1 MVNLGCKFG
10 ETLHVRRR
18 THPTNPLH
26 FARHILQ
33 SASCTAATDCTQSVT
48 RLGSSTA
55 ALHAP
60 ASHHCHRFAP
70 TLAQPGE
77 QLGRV
82 LADPSDEA
90 AAHLGVQTGAPAG
103 PGTQLGRLEGRR
115 TPRVVARP
123 RRLPDRAT
131 REIFVVYWYLFS
143 NHCSVLLLTA
153 ASSCMCSQAGGVR
166 EPLRPRAALFPN
178 QAHAGRLR
186 VRSTTTLRR
195 SRRCLTSGLMQT
207 TTTRS
212 RMSAPKPSWLRAQV
226 SAFCPSCVVRL
237 GAAWRVAEFN
247 LGFRTECRASR
258 LMVCE
263 CAQTR
268 VEACDAPEG
277 SESCKATTS
286 QGGSPEAART
296 TSWHHFAFR
305 CCRRLRAVRTR
316 HCAAAST
323 RGSCG
328 AWGLEWPV
336 FRTAS
341 GCAADEPPY
350 SRSRAGASNAV
361 ADVPALF
368 ELRAVG
374 RAGGAASPRV
384 PAP

>member
-1 MVNLGCKFG
+1 
-10 ETLHVRRR
+10 
-18 THPTNPLH
+18 
-26 FARHILQ
+26 
-33 SASCTAATDCTQSVT
+33 
-48 RLGSSTA
+48 
-55 ALHAP
+55 
-60 ASHHCHRFAP
+60 
-70 TLAQPGE
+70 
-77 QLGRV
+77 
-82 LADPSDEA
+82 
-90 AAHLGVQTGAPAG
+90 
-103 PGTQLGRLEGRR
+103 
-115 TPRVVARP
+115 VVARP
-123 RRLPDRAT
+123 RRLPGRAT
-131 REIFVVYWYLFS
+131 REFFGVYWYLFS

-195 SRRCLTSGLMQT
+195 SSCCLTSGLMQT

-237 GAAWRVAEFN
+237 AAACRVAEIN

-268 VEACDAPEG
+268 VEACDAAPEG
-277 SESCKATTS
+277 SESCNDT
-286 QGGSPEAART
+286 
-296 TSWHHFAFR
+296 
-305 CCRRLRAVRTR
+305 CRRLHQVRTR
-316 HCAAAST
+316 HCASAST

-374 RAGGAASPRV
+374 RAGGAASSCV

>member
-1 MVNLGCKFG
+1 MLAGGGRAGAAASQSSTVPQPGA
-10 ETLHVRRR
+10 RR
-18 THPTNPLH
+18 TSTRPKHNHP
-26 FARHILQ
+26 
-33 SASCTAATDCTQSVT
+33 AAVK
-48 RLGSSTA
+48 
-55 ALHAP
+55 
-60 ASHHCHRFAP
+60 
-70 TLAQPGE
+70 
-77 QLGRV
+77 
-82 LADPSDEA
+82 
-90 AAHLGVQTGAPAG
+90 
-103 PGTQLGRLEGRR
+103 
-115 TPRVVARP
+115 
-123 RRLPDRAT
+123 
-131 REIFVVYWYLFS
+131 
-143 NHCSVLLLTA
+143 
-153 ASSCMCSQAGGVR
+153 
-166 EPLRPRAALFPN
+166 ALFNKWFDANYDHPFPDVRAKA
-178 QAHAGRLR
+178 QLAARSGERLL
-186 VRSTTTLRR
+186 S
-195 SRRCLTSGLMQT
+195 
-207 TTTRS
+207 
-212 RMSAPKPSWLRAQV
+212 
-226 SAFCPSCVVRL
+226 SCVVRL
-237 GAAWRVAEFN
+237 AAAWRHGAAEFN

-296 TSWHHFAFR
+296 TNWHHFTFR

-316 HCAAAST
+316 HCAPAST

>member
-1 MVNLGCKFG
+1 M
-10 ETLHVRRR
+10 
-18 THPTNPLH
+18 P
-26 FARHILQ
+26 
-33 SASCTAATDCTQSVT
+33 
-48 RLGSSTA
+48 
-55 ALHAP
+55 
-60 ASHHCHRFAP
+60 
-70 TLAQPGE
+70 
-77 QLGRV
+77 
-82 LADPSDEA
+82 
-90 AAHLGVQTGAPAG
+90 
-103 PGTQLGRLEGRR
+103 
-115 TPRVVARP
+115 
-123 RRLPDRAT
+123 
-131 REIFVVYWYLFS
+131 
-143 NHCSVLLLTA
+143 
-153 ASSCMCSQAGGVR
+153 
-166 EPLRPRAALFPN
+166 
-178 QAHAGRLR
+178 
-186 VRSTTTLRR
+186 
-195 SRRCLTSGLMQT
+195 
-207 TTTRS
+207 
-212 RMSAPKPSWLRAQV
+212 APKPSWLCAQV
-226 SAFCPSCVVRL
+226 SAFCPSCVVRI
-237 GAAWRVAEFN
+237 AAACRVAEIN

-286 QGGSPEAART
+286 QGGNPEAGRT
-296 TSWHHFAFR
+296 TSWHHFTFR

-316 HCAAAST
+316 HCSPAST

-374 RAGGAASPRV
+374 RDGGTASPRV

>member
-1 MVNLGCKFG
+1 MVKPFTSAGG
-10 ETLHVRRR
+10 
-18 THPTNPLH
+18 
-26 FARHILQ
+26 HILQ
-33 SASCTAATDCTQSVT
+33 TPFISPGTSCNLHPAQQRLTAHRVSH
-48 RLGSSTA
+48 GS
-55 ALHAP
+55 
-60 ASHHCHRFAP
+60 
-70 TLAQPGE
+70 
-77 QLGRV
+77 
-82 LADPSDEA
+82 A
-90 AAHLGVQTGAPAG
+90 AARQRCMPPRRTTATGSRPPLPSQASSSAGCLLTLPTRPPLTWGCRRALRPG
-103 PGTQLGRLEGRR
+103 PGRNSGDWRGAGLHEWWRAQGGFRS
-115 TPRVVARP
+115 ARHGNF
-123 RRLPDRAT
+123 LV
-131 REIFVVYWYLFS
+131 FYWYLFS
-143 NHCSVLLLTA
+143 NQCSVLLLTA

-195 SRRCLTSGLMQT
+195 SRSCLTSGLMQT

-212 RMSAPKPSWLRAQV
+212 RMSVPKHSWLRAQV

-237 GAAWRVAEFN
+237 AAACRVAEIN

-268 VEACDAPEG
+268 VEACDAAPEG
-277 SESCKATTS
+277 SESCNDT
-286 QGGSPEAART
+286 
-296 TSWHHFAFR
+296 
-305 CCRRLRAVRTR
+305 CRRLRQVRTR
-316 HCAAAST
+316 HCASAST

-350 SRSRAGASNAV
+350 SRSRAGASV

-374 RAGGAASPRV
+374 RDGGAASPRV

>member
-1 MVNLGCKFG
+1 MF
-10 ETLHVRRR
+10 
-18 THPTNPLH
+18 
-26 FARHILQ
+26 
-33 SASCTAATDCTQSVT
+33 
-48 RLGSSTA
+48 
-55 ALHAP
+55 
-60 ASHHCHRFAP
+60 
-70 TLAQPGE
+70 
-77 QLGRV
+77 
-82 LADPSDEA
+82 
-90 AAHLGVQTGAPAG
+90 
-103 PGTQLGRLEGRR
+103 
-115 TPRVVARP
+115 
-123 RRLPDRAT
+123 
-131 REIFVVYWYLFS
+131 
-143 NHCSVLLLTA
+143 SVLLLTA

-212 RMSAPKPSWLRAQV
+212 RMSAPKHSWLRAQV
-226 SAFCPSCVVRL
+226 SACCPSCVVRL
-237 GAAWRVAEFN
+237 AAAWRHGAAEFN

-263 CAQTR
+263 CTQTR

-374 RAGGAASPRV
+374 RDGGTASPRV